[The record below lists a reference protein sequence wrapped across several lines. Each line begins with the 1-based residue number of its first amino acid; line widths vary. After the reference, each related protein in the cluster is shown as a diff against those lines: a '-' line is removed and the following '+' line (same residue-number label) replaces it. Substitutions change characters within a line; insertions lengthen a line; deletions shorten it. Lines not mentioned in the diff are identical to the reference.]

1 MHKTSNKLH
10 NTKHETKK
18 EDSEIDRRKTSR
30 DIGKQH
36 NNIFPMINCP
46 DILTARSA
54 VRYLSN
60 DLINGN
66 KTKNLWSKIKYVT
79 TKTAGERGVLIC
91 EYASG
96 RCRLHMDSGVEIE
109 LSKPMTCAGICGF
122 ALDVEVI
129 KCPKTSMP
137 SLIVAFDML

>member
-1 MHKTSNKLH
+1 MEDDDTVVVSCDVWCGVMWDVGVGVARGGSWFVTQRTQQSTMHKTSNKLH

-18 EDSEIDRRKTSR
+18 EDSEIDRRKSSR

-66 KTKNLWSKIKYVT
+66 KTKNLSPQ
-79 TKTAGERGVLIC
+79 
-91 EYASG
+91 
-96 RCRLHMDSGVEIE
+96 RLLVN
-109 LSKPMTCAGICGF
+109 
-122 ALDVEVI
+122 EVY
-129 KCPKTSMP
+129 
-137 SLIVAFDML
+137 